1 MWQAYKHTNLCN
13 VFDKDMSMIKQ
24 FVFLLFAFCILP
36 FTSKATDLIFKNTV
50 VDEVNIS
57 GTDYYGRLIAIE
69 DFNNDGIKE
78 IFYLRLSRNYL
89 DYVFLNR
96 EANFHNKAYHQKGL
110 KLSKSKAWLA
120 SFVPTVSLQD
130 KSVGPRW
137 NVNFNLDVGCVHPS
151 QIVPAHLNKD
161 SFLDFIIPCHGYDAP
176 PFPGERSLVVLSDGA
191 NNYKVSY
198 LTKKSGFY
206 HDGATADFNNDGIP
220 DILLANSTTKKL
232 GVFLNDGDGK
242 FTTSKKYFP
251 QFSKF
256 KGAYTVEILD
266 VNDDG
271 YFDVFIAGT
280 EDSKYNNKQPT
291 VFWLGNKKNKFSSER
306 KITIPAVQGYGTV
319 LDVIKE
325 GKNLFILR
333 TGSRE
338 RAYKG
343 SLVQQVD
350 IESLK
355 TISILEN
362 KNSEHV
368 DRIFR
373 KSNKDGL
380 TMFGSLTSRYNFMDF
395 IFDGKKMK
403 RVN

>member
-1 MWQAYKHTNLCN
+1 MKGIQAYELMR
-13 VFDKDMSMIKQ
+13 FLWKDMSMIKQ
-24 FVFLLFAFCILP
+24 CVFLLFAFCILP
-36 FTSKATDLIFKNTV
+36 FTSKATDLFFKNTV

-57 GTDYYGRLIAIE
+57 GTDYYGRLIAVE

-78 IFYLRLSRNYL
+78 IFYLRSSRNYH
-89 DYVFLNR
+89 DYLMASDNS
-96 EANFHNKAYHQKGL
+96 KAYHQKGL
-110 KLSKSKAWLA
+110 KLSKNTTWLT
-120 SFVPTVSLQD
+120 SFVPTVLLPD

-137 NVNFNLDVGCVHPS
+137 NVNFNLDVGCVQPS

-161 SFLDFIIPCHGYDAP
+161 SFLDFIIPCSGYDAP
-176 PFPGERSLVVLSDGA
+176 PFPGERSLVVLSDGI

-220 DILLANSTTKKL
+220 DILLVNSNRQKL
-232 GVFLNDGDGK
+232 EVFLNDGDGK
-242 FTTSKKYFP
+242 FTSSKKYFP

-256 KGAYTVEILD
+256 KSAYTVEILD

-271 YFDVFIAGT
+271 YFDVFIAGH
-280 EDSKYNNKQPT
+280 EDSIYGGQPT

-306 KITIPAVQGYGTV
+306 KITIPVVQGYGTV

-355 TISILEN
+355 TIGILEN
-362 KNSEHV
+362 KDSEHV

-395 IFDGKKMK
+395 IFDGKEMK